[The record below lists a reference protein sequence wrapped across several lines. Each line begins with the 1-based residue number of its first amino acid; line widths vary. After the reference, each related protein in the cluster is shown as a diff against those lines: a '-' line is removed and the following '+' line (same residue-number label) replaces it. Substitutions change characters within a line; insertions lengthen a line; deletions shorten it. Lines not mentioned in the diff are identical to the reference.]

1 MNILSRALRRS
12 GKPPASGKKRINLAL
27 QGGGAH
33 GAFTWGVLDEL
44 LNDGRIEIEGISGTS
59 AGAINAV
66 MVADGLAR
74 GGPEEARKR
83 LADFWRA
90 ASRDG
95 DMSTFNRAI
104 SERLFSLIPIAG
116 GPMKAWFDTMA
127 SYLSPYDLNPLNIN
141 PLKDLIVRFVDFDAV
156 KKSEM
161 PLFIAATNVHTG
173 RLRVFPREKID
184 ADAVMASAAL
194 PYVFKAVEID
204 GVPYWDGG
212 YTANPPI
219 YPFFRTTDTEDVLVV
234 QINPVLRAS
243 TPQTSQEI
251 VNRINEITFNASL
264 IAEYRAIEFVRR
276 LIDEGALKHGTGP
289 GEYRRINVHRV
300 DLGFVGKKLTPES
313 RLNTDFDFFETLHRA
328 GRRAGRRFLD
338 QHFDDIGVRS
348 TIDLREEMRAERD
361 EEMPAGVDRLAS
373 SVYVIPGRAEGVPG
387 IRRDRSSDSGSLLR
401 LQPRLLRHVAP
412 ADHLLGDQ
420 LAELPPA
427 TTARP
432 PRRCSQAASSRCRAT
447 APASAPCGSCR

>member
-1 MNILSRALRRS
+1 MNILSRALRRTD
-12 GKPPASGKKRINLAL
+12 PPASGKKRINLAL

-44 LNDGRIEIEGISGTS
+44 LGDSRIEIEGISGTS

-95 DMSTFNRAI
+95 EMSNFSRAI

-173 RLRVFPREKID
+173 RLRVFPCDKID

-194 PYVFKAVEID
+194 PYVFKAVEIE

-219 YPFFRTTDTEDVLVV
+219 YPFFRTTTTTEDVLVV

-300 DLGFVGKKLTPES
+300 DLGFVGKKLTPAS

-338 QHFDDIGVRS
+338 KHFDDIGVRS
-348 TIDLREEMRAERD
+348 TIDLRDEMRAEGG
-361 EEMPAGVDRLAS
+361 EELPAGM
-373 SVYVIPGRAEGVPG
+373 
-387 IRRDRSSDSGSLLR
+387 
-401 LQPRLLRHVAP
+401 
-412 ADHLLGDQ
+412 DQ
-420 LAELPPA
+420 LA
-427 TTARP
+427 R
-432 PRRCSQAASSRCRAT
+432 
-447 APASAPCGSCR
+447 